1 MGDERHRRDPGGKTL
16 APDFDF
22 QFGALRGVRAGDVG
36 HRDRMAERW
45 REAAAGDAADFLVAE
60 IDQRALA
67 RGQAA
72 FERETDALRVGPV
85 FDQTEDALGARKAAV
100 GAATLADR
108 EAEAGGDRV
117 GVGRKILP
125 VERQPRLQPQ
135 RIARAEADRLDLDLG
150 AEATGDRLRVL
161 GRNREL
167 EPVLASITR
176 AADADLDLAEAE
188 RGALPELDTAQRRP

>member
-1 MGDERHRRDPGGKTL
+1 
-16 APDFDF
+16 
-22 QFGALRGVRAGDVG
+22 
-36 HRDRMAERW
+36 
-45 REAAAGDAADFLVAE
+45 DAADFLVAS
-60 IDQRALA
+60 IDRRALA

-117 GVGRKILP
+117 GVGRKIVP
-125 VERQPRLQPQ
+125 VKRQPRLQPQ

-150 AEATGDRLRVL
+150 AEAAGDRLGML

-167 EPVLASITR
+167 EPVLTGIAR
-176 AADADLDLAEAE
+176 AADADLDLAELEGRALHELEIAHRVAE
-188 RGALPELDTAQRRP
+188 HPAQ